1 MNFTVTLL
9 LLLLLLLYLMLN
21 SLILLCIKPYGTL
34 YNNNDPADNIP
45 ISTVVIQDSLYKH
58 NIHHEITSHIPLEL
72 PIPKFTATES
82 TDELER
88 KTFTKKTY
96 QQFPIKKYIVP
107 YPILIILIDI
117 HAPSRIV
124 QQKQKQHHLPTNPIQ
139 CTNNKIK
146 KHKLI

>member
-88 KTFTKKTY
+88 KTFTKKNVPTIPNQKVHRTLPHPNNPNRHTCSFANSTTKTKTTPSSHKPYPMY
-96 QQFPIKKYIVP
+96 QQ
-107 YPILIILIDI
+107 
-117 HAPSRIV
+117 
-124 QQKQKQHHLPTNPIQ
+124 QN
-139 CTNNKIK
+139 
-146 KHKLI
+146 